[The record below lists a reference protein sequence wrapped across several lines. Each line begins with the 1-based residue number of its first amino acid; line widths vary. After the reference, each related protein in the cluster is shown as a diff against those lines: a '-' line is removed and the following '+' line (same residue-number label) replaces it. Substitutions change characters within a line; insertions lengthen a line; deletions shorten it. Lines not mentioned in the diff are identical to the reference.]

1 MVKDRNI
8 NKLIL
13 LLLIAVEGLGLISCN
28 KDEEIDTSVGD
39 PIQSVTP
46 TIEISSFFDS
56 AWTHLGDGS
65 PKSFFPNN
73 RQDVCALVNSDEEFR
88 ELYQGTDEIPY
99 IDFQQY
105 TLVIG
110 KKKYYTKDGE
120 KNPTQFEGQKLYLMD
135 GKYVLDLSCRYN
147 VSGVTFYS
155 DRFICFWGLYPKLSP
170 KDIMVKI
177 QYVD

>member
-1 MVKDRNI
+1 MK
-8 NKLIL
+8 KIL
-13 LLLIAVEGLGLISCN
+13 LFVLLLIGGGNFAGCN

-120 KNPTQFEGQKLYLMD
+120 KRGGN
-135 GKYVLDLSCRYN
+135 
-147 VSGVTFYS
+147 
-155 DRFICFWGLYPKLSP
+155 
-170 KDIMVKI
+170 
-177 QYVD
+177 